1 MARITKCG
9 STWQYSVSRTIEGK
23 YKPIRKGGY
32 RTKKEASVAAAQI
45 EADLA
50 KGKLPFAKD
59 IAFTEYFKDWFTIY
73 KRDISRITLNSYRSV

>member
-1 MARITKCG
+1 MASITKRG

-45 EADLA
+45 ES
-50 KGKLPFAKD
+50 KPP
-59 IAFTEYFKDWFTIY
+59 
-73 KRDISRITLNSYRSV
+73 V